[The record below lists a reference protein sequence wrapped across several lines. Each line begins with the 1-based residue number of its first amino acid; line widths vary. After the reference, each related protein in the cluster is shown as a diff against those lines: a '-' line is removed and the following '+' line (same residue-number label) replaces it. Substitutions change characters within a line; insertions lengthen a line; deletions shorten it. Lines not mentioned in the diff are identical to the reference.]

1 MMYLYMFFNL
11 KITSIP
17 IYIKMT
23 DIIFRDILLK
33 DYKNI
38 VPLLN
43 TLTNNVGEIN
53 ETEFIKW
60 FLQLNTNHRVIVGEY
75 ENNIVAVG
83 TILIEN
89 KIIHSFGRVAHIE
102 DIVVDKNYQKKN
114 IGKKIIQ
121 ELINIAKEKDAYK
134 CILTTNL
141 FNRPFYEKCGFHISD
156 SNMRIN
162 IK

>member
-1 MMYLYMFFNL
+1 
-11 KITSIP
+11 
-17 IYIKMT
+17 MT
-23 DIIFRDILLK
+23 DLEINFRNILLK
-33 DYKNI
+33 DYKNVI
-38 VPLLN
+38 PLLN
-43 TLTNNVGEIN
+43 QLTDDVGKIN
-53 ETEFIKW
+53 EGEFIKLL
-60 FLQLNTNHRVIVGEY
+60 LQLNSNHRVIVGEY
-75 ENNIVAVG
+75 NNNIIAIG
-83 TILIEN
+83 TIFIEN

-134 CILTTNL
+134 CILTSNIS
-141 FNRPFYEKCGFHISD
+141 NIPFYEKCGFHISD